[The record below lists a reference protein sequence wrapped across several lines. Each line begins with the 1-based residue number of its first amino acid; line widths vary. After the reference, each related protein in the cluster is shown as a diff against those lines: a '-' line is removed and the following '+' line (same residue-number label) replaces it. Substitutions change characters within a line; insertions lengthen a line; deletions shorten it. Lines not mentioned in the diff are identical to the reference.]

1 MRDYSGGMTST
12 GASVSVADLRTSLSD
27 TINRAA
33 FGHERVGITRRG
45 KVAAVLISVEDLQR
59 LEELED
65 ADDLAAYRAA
75 KAEDDGTRVSLRELI
90 DEVSATA

>member
-75 KAEDDGTRVSLRELI
+75 KAEDDGTRVSLSELI

>member
-1 MRDYSGGMTST
+1 M

-33 FGHERVGITRRG
+33 FGHERVEITRRG
-45 KVAAVLISVEDLQR
+45 RVVAVLISVEDLQR

-75 KAEDDGTRVSLRELI
+75 KAEDDGTRVSLSELI